1 MLQFSIALHT
11 TNPLKIGKF
20 TFNIT
25 HCTIKALTCT
35 AQMQECKSLV
45 MISRTVQINRHCI
58 AFIPRTHCMHTL
70 IHPMYFYP
78 FSKNHKFLIPN
89 LVLFTDFPRWSI
101 STFFIIPLQIRRVNG
116 KKKNNEGIHKWNL
129 SLNNKN
135 LSRDDVVQ
143 PMPLP
148 GYLSYS
154 SKSFP

>member
-1 MLQFSIALHT
+1 M
-11 TNPLKIGKF
+11 
-20 TFNIT
+20 
-25 HCTIKALTCT
+25 
-35 AQMQECKSLV
+35 
-45 MISRTVQINRHCI
+45 
-58 AFIPRTHCMHTL
+58 
-70 IHPMYFYP
+70 
-78 FSKNHKFLIPN
+78 
-89 LVLFTDFPRWSI
+89 
-101 STFFIIPLQIRRVNG
+101 G